1 MNLFANVVI
10 ENTELE
16 WCENL
21 SGVSYDDVYT
31 WQLLNSNDQVI
42 SEVNIVT
49 FQPNNKQR
57 VTYYMSW
64 VTFLMLFVG
73 DQLNVLQ
80 CTDRQTLHKNL
91 EIEITWSADVKQTPA
106 GSIHEMYQR
115 TRQLLIIKPCWGHFQ
130 EMWGYYCDNWEQI
143 SRKFQICSL
152 TCEICWFV
160 KYIMLQFI
168 SSIS

>member
-57 VTYYMSW
+57 VTYYMS
-64 VTFLMLFVG
+64 
-73 DQLNVLQ
+73 
-80 CTDRQTLHKNL
+80 
-91 EIEITWSADVKQTPA
+91 
-106 GSIHEMYQR
+106 
-115 TRQLLIIKPCWGHFQ
+115 
-130 EMWGYYCDNWEQI
+130 
-143 SRKFQICSL
+143 
-152 TCEICWFV
+152 
-160 KYIMLQFI
+160 
-168 SSIS
+168 